1 MTENEVTRENRFF
14 LRGAE
19 RVKNEWLWESNWS
32 FIKEEGTGVR
42 WRITGAAI
50 LLKSREFSGDV
61 GLEGSSQR

>member
-14 LRGAE
+14 LRGVE
-19 RVKNEWLWESNWS
+19 RVKKERLWGSIWS

-50 LLKSREFSGDV
+50 LLKSQSF
-61 GLEGSSQR
+61 LETLA